1 MNALKAYLEETRRP
15 IYSAVLVLPFV
26 VTYQLG
32 VWILKSQTING
43 GDFLI
48 RSLLSRLSVNTAF
61 ASVLVLLV
69 CFIVWQVRTKASWKV
84 EPEKLGLMLFE
95 SILLAEVLFHLNGW
109 FSMHLPRERAL
120 LGAMPSGAG
129 HGGFVDFVLY
139 CGAGIYEELV
149 FRVLLLSLLMLVC
162 TKLMQMEKVQAAVWS
177 VIVGAL
183 LFSLFHYIGSEGE
196 KFGLNSFLQRTFAGL
211 YFAALYVTRSFGV
224 AAAAHA
230 LYDVRVGLTLAGG

>member
-1 MNALKAYLEETRRP
+1 MNALQTYLEETRRP
-15 IYSAVLVLPFV
+15 IYSAVLVLPFIV
-26 VTYQLG
+26 IYQLG
-32 VWILKSQTING
+32 VWILKSQSING

-95 SILLAEVLFHLNGW
+95 SILFAEVLFHLNGW
-109 FSMHLPRERAL
+109 FSMHLPQPQAL
-120 LGAMPSGAG
+120 PAAAPTGAG
-129 HGGFVDFVLY
+129 QGGLTSFVLF
-139 CGAGIYEELV
+139 CGAGVYEELV

-162 TKLMQMEKVQAAVWS
+162 TKLLQMEKVQAAVWS

-183 LFSLFHYIGSEGE
+183 LFSLFHYIGSGGE
-196 KFGLNSFLQRTFAGL
+196 QFGVNSFLQRTFAGL

-230 LYDVRVGLTLAGG
+230 LYDVRVGLTLAG